1 MLNEKAM
8 GLGELRHK
16 VSVEGRA
23 SHGVVGRKQ
32 QRFLSAPPRALNL
45 IFYATPR
52 RKLSHQRPE
61 QDQEKWEG
69 IRVYRKL
76 KLGSTQMTDGFLT
89 KLIISSF
96 SHSYLEF
103 TILDLMFWIYM
114 LLLLVFS
121 PLVTGEGDKSRGVRP
136 KSHRKLLL
144 TPNDYSMHQSS
155 KKYENKSTVTSM
167 HAQTIEQKNRSTA
180 ETCITRPFLTN
191 MLNEKA
197 MGLGEL
203 RHKVSVEG
211 RASHGVVGR
220 KQQRFL
226 SAPPRALNLIFY
238 ATPRR
243 KLSHQRPEQDQEKW
257 EGIRVYRKLKLG
269 STQMTD
275 GFLTKLIISSFS
287 HSYLEFT
294 ILDLMF
300 WIYMLLLLVFSPLVT
315 GEGDKSR
322 GCKEPFRAALSFKS
336 VESSVIVFYVKVYI
350 KCQELSVHAQ
360 REPGRDRRPKSK
372 KSLIN
377 DDLGEANGVPE
388 GAPVA
393 KERPVTLSDFDQL
406 LYEEHSLYQLFEYQ
420 GFIHQLSWTE
430 GFCVDAVVQD
440 FFCALVSVD
449 RAPEVQLE
457 VRGVQFLFSADV
469 IADFL
474 NCPRPESPCFPA
486 VPLNDEQRTSEQ
498 DLWTLMTGKTSA
510 VVGSI
515 IKQRAGAKRALTRRF
530 ARRAAAAVEEASRP
544 STSASEA
551 PMETGAP
558 AVPPP
563 WVAQLFADFDS
574 RVGATMKATLQPFE
588 RRMQS
593 MEEQL
598 KELRTAFDGECTVT
612 MLRNK
617 SVVAHMADVNE
628 QLEEIKKTLDDFKME
643 ADPQRIP
650 GDIPDDVATFRDAV
664 RR

>member
-1 MLNEKAM
+1 MSGVKRARTTRTGTGSSSQEQEVADPMMTLERRM
-8 GLGELRHK
+8 EYLR
-16 VSVEGRA
+16 GR
-23 SHGVVGRKQ
+23 
-32 QRFLSAPPRALNL
+32 
-45 IFYATPR
+45 
-52 RKLSHQRPE
+52 
-61 QDQEKWEG
+61 
-69 IRVYRKL
+69 
-76 KLGSTQMTDGFLT
+76 
-89 KLIISSF
+89 
-96 SHSYLEF
+96 
-103 TILDLMFWIYM
+103 
-114 LLLLVFS
+114 
-121 PLVTGEGDKSRGVRP
+121 
-136 KSHRKLLL
+136 
-144 TPNDYSMHQSS
+144 
-155 KKYENKSTVTSM
+155 
-167 HAQTIEQKNRSTA
+167 
-180 ETCITRPFLTN
+180 
-191 MLNEKA
+191 
-197 MGLGEL
+197 
-203 RHKVSVEG
+203 
-211 RASHGVVGR
+211 
-220 KQQRFL
+220 
-226 SAPPRALNLIFY
+226 
-238 ATPRR
+238 
-243 KLSHQRPEQDQEKW
+243 
-257 EGIRVYRKLKLG
+257 
-269 STQMTD
+269 
-275 GFLTKLIISSFS
+275 
-287 HSYLEFT
+287 
-294 ILDLMF
+294 
-300 WIYMLLLLVFSPLVT
+300 
-315 GEGDKSR
+315 
-322 GCKEPFRAALSFKS
+322 
-336 VESSVIVFYVKVYI
+336 
-350 KCQELSVHAQ
+350 
-360 REPGRDRRPKSK
+360 
-372 KSLIN
+372 
-377 DDLGEANGVPE
+377 
-388 GAPVA
+388 PVA

-420 GFIHQLSWTE
+420 GFLHQLSWTE

-515 IKQRAGAKRALTRRF
+515 IKQSEFSEFWRILHLIWTPNVDGRTHSTECPFTRAQCMLLLGQQTRIDFPLYMFEVIMDEAWEIKEYSLPYGVFLTQFLISRGVVIAASDTRKEVKSALNKFTLSRSRGQEGALTRRF

-574 RVGATMKATLQPFE
+574 RVGATMKATLQPVE

-593 MEEQL
+593 LEEQL

>member
-1 MLNEKAM
+1 MSGVKRARTTRTGTGSSSQEQEVADPMMTLERRM
-8 GLGELRHK
+8 EYLR
-16 VSVEGRA
+16 GR
-23 SHGVVGRKQ
+23 
-32 QRFLSAPPRALNL
+32 
-45 IFYATPR
+45 
-52 RKLSHQRPE
+52 
-61 QDQEKWEG
+61 
-69 IRVYRKL
+69 
-76 KLGSTQMTDGFLT
+76 
-89 KLIISSF
+89 
-96 SHSYLEF
+96 
-103 TILDLMFWIYM
+103 
-114 LLLLVFS
+114 
-121 PLVTGEGDKSRGVRP
+121 
-136 KSHRKLLL
+136 
-144 TPNDYSMHQSS
+144 
-155 KKYENKSTVTSM
+155 
-167 HAQTIEQKNRSTA
+167 
-180 ETCITRPFLTN
+180 
-191 MLNEKA
+191 
-197 MGLGEL
+197 
-203 RHKVSVEG
+203 
-211 RASHGVVGR
+211 
-220 KQQRFL
+220 
-226 SAPPRALNLIFY
+226 
-238 ATPRR
+238 
-243 KLSHQRPEQDQEKW
+243 
-257 EGIRVYRKLKLG
+257 
-269 STQMTD
+269 
-275 GFLTKLIISSFS
+275 
-287 HSYLEFT
+287 
-294 ILDLMF
+294 
-300 WIYMLLLLVFSPLVT
+300 
-315 GEGDKSR
+315 
-322 GCKEPFRAALSFKS
+322 
-336 VESSVIVFYVKVYI
+336 
-350 KCQELSVHAQ
+350 
-360 REPGRDRRPKSK
+360 
-372 KSLIN
+372 
-377 DDLGEANGVPE
+377 
-388 GAPVA
+388 PVA

-515 IKQRAGAKRALTRRF
+515 IKQSEFSEFWRILHLIWTPNVDGRTHSTECPFTRAQCMLLLGQQTRIDFSLYMFEVIMDEAWEIKEYSLPYGVFLTQFLISRGVVIAASDTRKEVKSALNKFTLSRSRGQEGALTRRF
-530 ARRAAAAVEEASRP
+530 ARRAAAVEEASRP

-558 AVPPP
+558 TVPPP

-574 RVGATMKATLQPFE
+574 RVGATMKATLQPVE